1 MLCEITNVAGTGL
14 LTCENHYVIVRASA
28 HSNVT
33 NESKRARKLPVQF
46 RACEK
51 HHVICHWL
59 VYFRGKCYNG
69 RR

>member
-1 MLCEITNVAGTGL
+1 MLCEITNFAGTGL
-14 LTCENHYVIVRASA
+14 LTCENHSVVVRASA

-33 NESKRARKLPVQF
+33 NESKRARELPVQF

-59 VYFRGKCYNG
+59 VYFRGKCDG